1 MFSLLDE
8 NAENLRI
15 RGSRIESGHDSE
27 RKWSRAV
34 EGAILGAL
42 GCRNSAETKVSYHF
56 PLFHISVLLKDVEI
70 EVELVEMMGWDE

>member
-1 MFSLLDE
+1 MFLLLDE
-8 NAENLRI
+8 NGENLGI
-15 RGSRIESGHDSE
+15 GGNLIESGHDSE

-42 GCRNSAETKVSYHF
+42 GCRISAETKVSYRF
-56 PLFHISVLLKDVEI
+56 PLFHISVLLEDVEI